1 MKRFFCILFA
11 CLFLCGCSV
20 TVQEMTHD
28 IDRGN
33 APGAETSEPTT
44 GPTLPENPYG
54 PLDFGFEGDYLACFA
69 GEYALGIDVSYWQGQ
84 IDWQQVKDAGIE
96 YAIVRV
102 GQRGSEQ
109 GTIAEDQMARQYYQE
124 ASAVGLKLGA
134 YFFSQAISVEEAVEE
149 ANFVLDIIRDWHLEM
164 PVVFDWEYYSDT
176 ARTANMDARTLT
188 DCTIA
193 FCDTIKSAGFT
204 PMVYFNIEQA
214 RNLVHL
220 EELTDYKFWLA
231 MYDTSMTYAHKI
243 DMWQYSCTG
252 SVPGITGDV
261 DLNLYFTYEG

>member
-1 MKRFFCILFA
+1 MKRIFCLIFV
-11 CLFLCGCSV
+11 CLFLTGCSF
-20 TVQEMTHD
+20 TVQELSHEV
-28 IDRGN
+28 DREGQS
-33 APGAETSEPTT
+33 GGGELSQTT

-54 PLDFGFEGDYLACFA
+54 PLDFGYEGDYLACFA
-69 GEYALGIDVSYWQGQ
+69 GEASLGIDVSYWQGE

-96 YAIVRV
+96 YVMLRI

-109 GTIAEDQMARQYYQE
+109 GVIAEDQMVRHYYQG
-124 ASAVGLKLGA
+124 ASAAGLKIGG

-149 ANFVLDIIRDWHLEM
+149 ANFVLEVIDGWQLEM

-188 DCTIA
+188 DCSIA
-193 FCDTIKSAGFT
+193 FCDTVQAAGYT
-204 PMVYFNIEQA
+204 PMIYFNREQA
-214 RNLVHL
+214 QNLVYL

-231 MYDTSMTYAHKI
+231 MYDSSMTYEYKI

-261 DLNLYFTYEG
+261 DLNLYFTYE